1 MASWNRCVEDWK
13 PVFAKTCM
21 CHTFTV
27 TLLSKPHSNPESSP
41 DLLFFMAASGSMWDL
56 SSLTRYRTYCPL
68 RWKYGVLA
76 TGPARKSLRII
87 SFLQLRKMNYRKT
100 KQLAP
105 VIQIHQELTL
115 RPVEVELRPG
125 GRAGS
130 MTRSLAFHLF
140 GKKIHTHTVHSY
152 TKWIL
157 W

>member
-21 CHTFTV
+21 CHTFTI

-76 TGPARKSLRII
+76 TGPARKSLILLI
-87 SFLQLRKMNYRKT
+87 LTKNPPTSDCHLLYSLWLIWFSMNLYECLNKKDFL
-100 KQLAP
+100 
-105 VIQIHQELTL
+105 
-115 RPVEVELRPG
+115 
-125 GRAGS
+125 
-130 MTRSLAFHLF
+130 
-140 GKKIHTHTVHSY
+140 KILS
-152 TKWIL
+152 
-157 W
+157 